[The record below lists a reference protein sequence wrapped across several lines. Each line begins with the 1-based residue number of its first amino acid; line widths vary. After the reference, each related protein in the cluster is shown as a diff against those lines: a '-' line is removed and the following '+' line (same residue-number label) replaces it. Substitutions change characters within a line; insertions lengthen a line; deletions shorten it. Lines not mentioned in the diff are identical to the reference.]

1 MGKPTIKD
9 IVDLNRAVKMLKD
22 TADCPHPKLTW
33 ESCTV
38 GVFADSSF
46 ANTNQMKSQCGYIIG
61 LTIPEIKDG
70 GEAPFLMVEAN
81 SGSIKRV
88 CRSTFNGFL
97 QGSEAGDYL
106 RSILVELKNPGRPL
120 RELESEFGKPPM
132 VAITDAKS
140 LESTIVKD
148 AGQPSDKRVK
158 LLVAQVKEMLGY
170 TDYEDGNQQVIWC
183 DTSQMLADVLTKSG
197 CEREPLLQVMDTC
210 VWRLQPSE
218 EARVRKL
225 MIRAGRRK
233 TEKRS
238 QTFHDCEAKEASE
251 SDMQNQHEGSA
262 FAYQSALSLK
272 EKR

>member
-1 MGKPTIKD
+1 
-9 IVDLNRAVKMLKD
+9 
-22 TADCPHPKLTW
+22 
-33 ESCTV
+33 
-38 GVFADSSF
+38 
-46 ANTNQMKSQCGYIIG
+46 MKSQCGYIIG

-70 GEAPFLMVEAN
+70 GEVPFLMVEAY

-88 CRSTFNGFL
+88 CRSTLAAEANGFL

-106 RSILVELKNPGRPL
+106 RSILVELKNPGRSL

-140 LESTIVKD
+140 LKSTIVKD

-158 LLVAQVKEMLGY
+158 LLVAQVKEMLAY
-170 TDYEDGNQQVIWC
+170 TDYEDGNQQVVWC

-218 EARVRKL
+218 EARMRKL
-225 MIRAGRRK
+225 MIRAGRQRRK

-238 QTFHDCEAKEASE
+238 EEHHGCEAKEGSE
-251 SDMQNQHEGSA
+251 TNRKKQHDGMA
-262 FAYQSALSLK
+262 V
-272 EKR
+272 